1 VTPRPQPT
9 IDLFHVAPIR
19 ASVIDAVAELCAELP
34 GAGRVSFR
42 ELTSSLV
49 DRLEVVV
56 RFLAVLELFKQGL
69 VEIDQPVTFGDIG
82 VEWVGDAEDAESAL
96 ESVDVYDG

>member
-1 VTPRPQPT
+1 
-9 IDLFHVAPIR
+9 
-19 ASVIDAVAELCAELP
+19 
-34 GAGRVSFR
+34 VSFR